1 MKNQIQA
8 CLLVAL
14 LGLFPTTLQAAQVEE
29 TPGAFTMAGDLLV
42 ARPIGMVLVALGT
55 ATYVVTLPFSI
66 AGGNAKDAG
75 DMLVVQPVRETF
87 VRCLGCRRI
96 GRKEKIR
103 E

>member
-1 MKNQIQA
+1 
-8 CLLVAL
+8 
-14 LGLFPTTLQAAQVEE
+14 
-29 TPGAFTMAGDLLV
+29 MAGDLLV

-66 AGGNAKDAG
+66 VGGNAKDAG